1 MILKISYASFRL
13 YFIVYFVSKV
23 HINVNYSKT
32 KLKLWKFTLK
42 STVQVFLNQTFNALG
57 FSCQFSRSK
66 HTSKSSTTFLRP
78 PWAQLPV
85 RLEASNL
92 HLDSST
98 VLGYPTVHGDRQ
110 AAHVCAY
117 VLVCVCMARYEK
129 KTSIERRANNSS
141 YNHREKVTVPWRVS
155 PFFPPFFQHHSTHP
169 FCLL

>member
-1 MILKISYASFRL
+1 MILKISYTSFRL
-13 YFIVYFVSKV
+13 YFIVYFASKV
-23 HINVNYSKT
+23 YINVNYSKT
-32 KLKLWKFTLK
+32 KLKLWKFT
-42 STVQVFLNQTFNALG
+42 VQVFPNQTFNALG

-110 AAHVCAY
+110 AAHACAY
-117 VLVCVCMARYEK
+117 VFVYVCMLRKEN
-129 KTSIERRANNSS
+129 ERRANNSS